1 MKVKGIHMG
10 IHTIE
15 LYTGN
20 LKYHQIQKVIDQLV
34 DQKSIQQIFSDS
46 YSIDRYLNSTY
57 LVDQGHPHASASE
70 S

>member
-46 YSIDRYLNSTY
+46 YSIDRYLNST
-57 LVDQGHPHASASE
+57 
-70 S
+70 